1 MKLKTIIFLQESAM
15 SMGYGSLSSLD
26 SGLYPLPGS
35 IDDVQS
41 WDGIIESSD
50 GKWFLYKESNDWHK
64 KQAGA
69 SVTITEGKPHRFN
82 IKIKTKWLKKSKD
95 TNNSLSER
103 IREYTDKVSKKWVSS
118 AKRIRNNPDLNEIGN
133 PIEKSWQQCFR
144 EALNDPKVK
153 PFIEEVHENDIC
165 VDPVNFTKSI

>member
-1 MKLKTIIFLQESAM
+1 MKLKTILLHELSIP
-15 SMGYGSLSSLD
+15 SMQQGSMTSQDTKLHP
-26 SGLYPLPGS
+26 YPGS
-35 IDDVQS
+35 MDDS
-41 WDGIIESSD
+41 NAWDGIIESSD

-133 PIEKSWQQCFR
+133 PVEKSWQQCFR

-153 PFIEEVHENDIC
+153 PFIEESNEMDIC
-165 VDPVNFTKSI
+165 VDPVNFTKHV

>member
-1 MKLKTIIFLQESAM
+1 MKLKTILLHELSIP
-15 SMGYGSLSSLD
+15 SMQQGSMTSQDTKLHP
-26 SGLYPLPGS
+26 YPGS
-35 IDDVQS
+35 MDDS
-41 WDGIIESSD
+41 NAWDGIVEGD
-50 GKWFLYKESNDWHK
+50 GWFLYKESNDWHK

-82 IKIKTKWLKKSKD
+82 VKIKTKWLKKSKD
-95 TNNSLSER
+95 TNSSLSET

-133 PIEKSWQQCFR
+133 PVEKSWQQCFR

-165 VDPVNFTKSI
+165 VDPVNFTPRV

>member
-1 MKLKTIIFLQESAM
+1 MKLKTILLHELSIP
-15 SMGYGSLSSLD
+15 SMQQGSMTSQDTKLHP
-26 SGLYPLPGS
+26 YPGS
-35 IDDVQS
+35 MDDS
-41 WDGIIESSD
+41 NAWDGIVEGD
-50 GKWFLYKESNDWHK
+50 GWFLYKESNDWHK

-95 TNNSLSER
+95 TNSSLSER

-133 PIEKSWQQCFR
+133 PVEKSWQQCFR

-153 PFIEEVHENDIC
+153 PFIEESNEMDIC
-165 VDPVNFTKSI
+165 VDPVNFTKHV